1 MQKKKKLKLKKSV
14 IFKSLAIIIAIMSI
28 YVFIM
33 FLKLNVLPFM
43 YLLFLFLILFA
54 IDIGLYLLMSKKKP
68 VFRIVGTICTIFLFV
83 LYFVGIEFQ
92 TVTLNFLHQFAFL
105 NIQTEH
111 YQVIV
116 KNTSE
121 MASLND
127 LDNKSIA
134 YVKNREG
141 ASKAY
146 KQLEKENVKKE
157 EVDGVGALVRSF
169 LQDEIDVILLES
181 SEEELY
187 NEMSQEFKENHKV
200 LETVS
205 VEVQKN
211 DFSKDVAITKQPFS
225 VYITGVDTYDAISSV
240 ARSDV
245 NMVITVNPVTHKIL
259 LTSIP
264 RDYYVPIAGSTSD
277 LNDKLTHAGLEGV
290 DVSIKTI
297 ENLLDMDINYYIKFN
312 FTSLIQIVDAL
323 GGIDVDSPFA
333 FTADYEEDTH
343 IYYEFQK
350 GMNHLNGKQALAY
363 VRERYGLRE
372 GDVARARHQ
381 QQVVEA
387 VVNKLTTTTILTKY
401 GELLGS
407 MEGNFTT
414 NFDFDSI
421 TGFVKMQLNDMP
433 SWSVET
439 QVLTGA
445 DASRKTASM
454 PDLYSSVM
462 IPDEEQVENAKGKI
476 DEITL
481 T

>member
-54 IDIGLYLLMSKKKP
+54 IDIGLYLLMSKKKS

-225 VYITGVDTYDAISSV
+225 VYVTGVDTYDAISSV

-264 RDYYVPIAGSTSD
+264 RDYYVPIAGSSSE

-462 IPDEEQVENAKGKI
+462 IPDEEQVENAKLKI

>member
-157 EVDGVGALVRSF
+157 EVDGVGTLVRSF

-225 VYITGVDTYDAISSV
+225 VYVTGVDTYDAISSV

-245 NMVITVNPVTHKIL
+245 NMVITVNPVSHKIL

-264 RDYYVPIAGSTSD
+264 RDYYVPIAGSSSE

-462 IPDEEQVENAKGKI
+462 IPDEEQLENAKGKI

>member
-54 IDIGLYLLMSKKKP
+54 IDIGLYLLMSKKKS

-157 EVDGVGALVRSF
+157 EVDGVGTLVRSF

-225 VYITGVDTYDAISSV
+225 VYVTGVDTYDAISSV

-264 RDYYVPIAGSTSD
+264 RDYYVPIAGSSSE

-401 GELLGS
+401 GALLGS

-421 TGFVKMQLNDMP
+421 TGFVKMQLKDMP
-433 SWSVET
+433 SWTVET

-462 IPDEEQVENAKGKI
+462 IPDEEQVKTAKAKI
-476 DEITL
+476 DEL
-481 T
+481 TNN

>member
-14 IFKSLAIIIAIMSI
+14 IFKSLAVIIAIMSI
-28 YVFIM
+28 YIFIM

-157 EVDGVGALVRSF
+157 EVDGVGTLVRSF

-225 VYITGVDTYDAISSV
+225 VYVTGVDTYDAISSV

-245 NMVITVNPVTHKIL
+245 NMVITVNPVSHKIL

-264 RDYYVPIAGSTSD
+264 RDYYVPIAGSSSE

-445 DASRKTASM
+445 DASRKTASI

-462 IPDEEQVENAKGKI
+462 IPDEEQLENAKGKI

>member
-14 IFKSLAIIIAIMSI
+14 IFKSLAIIISIMSI
-28 YVFIM
+28 YIFIM
-33 FLKLNVLPFM
+33 FLKLNVLPFL
-43 YLLFLFLILFA
+43 YLLLLFLFLLA
-54 IDIGLYLLMSKKKP
+54 IDIGLYLLLSKKKP
-68 VFRIVGTICTIFLFV
+68 IFRIIGTICTIFFFV

-92 TVTLNFLHQFAFL
+92 TVTLDFLHQFAFL

-116 KNTSE
+116 KNTSK
-121 MASLND
+121 MSSLND
-127 LDNKSIA
+127 LENQSIA
-134 YVKNREG
+134 YVKDREG

-146 KQLEKENVKKE
+146 KQIEKEKMRKE
-157 EVDGVGALVRSF
+157 EVDGIGDLVRYF
-169 LQDEIDVILLES
+169 LNDEIDVILLES

-187 NEMSQEFKENHKV
+187 NEMSRDFKENHKV
-200 LETVS
+200 LDTVS
-205 VEVQKN
+205 VEVQKE
-211 DFSKDVAITKQPFS
+211 DFSKDVSITKEPFS

-245 NMVITVNPVTHKIL
+245 NMVVTVNPVTHKIL

-264 RDYYVPIAGSTSD
+264 RDYYVPIAGSTSE

-297 ENLLDMDINYYIKFN
+297 ENLLDMEINYYIKFN

-372 GDVARARHQ
+372 GDVARAKHQ

-462 IPDEEQVENAKGKI
+462 IPDEEQLENAKGKI

>member
-92 TVTLNFLHQFAFL
+92 TVTLNFLHQFSFL
-105 NIQTEH
+105 NIETEH

-225 VYITGVDTYDAISSV
+225 VYVTGVDTYDAISSV

-264 RDYYVPIAGSTSD
+264 RDYYVPIAGSSSE

>member
-111 YQVIV
+111 YRVIV

-225 VYITGVDTYDAISSV
+225 VYVTGVDTYDAISSV

-462 IPDEEQVENAKGKI
+462 IPDEEQLENAKGKI

>member
-14 IFKSLAIIIAIMSI
+14 IFKSLTVIIAIMSI
-28 YVFIM
+28 YIFIM

-157 EVDGVGALVRSF
+157 EVDGVGTLVRSF

-225 VYITGVDTYDAISSV
+225 VYVTGVDTYDAISSV

-245 NMVITVNPVTHKIL
+245 NMVITVNPVSHKIL

-264 RDYYVPIAGSTSD
+264 RDYYVPIAGSSSE

-372 GDVARARHQ
+372 GDVARAKHQ

-462 IPDEEQVENAKGKI
+462 IPDEEQLENAKGKI

>member
-54 IDIGLYLLMSKKKP
+54 IDIGLYLLMSKKKS

-111 YQVIV
+111 YRVIV

-225 VYITGVDTYDAISSV
+225 VYVTGVDTYDAISSV

-401 GELLGS
+401 RELLGS

-462 IPDEEQVENAKGKI
+462 IPDEEQLENAKGKI

>member
-225 VYITGVDTYDAISSV
+225 VYVTGVDTYDAISSV

-264 RDYYVPIAGSTSD
+264 RDYYVPIAGSTSE

-462 IPDEEQVENAKGKI
+462 IPDEEQLENAKGKI

>member
-225 VYITGVDTYDAISSV
+225 VYVTGVDTYDAISSV

-264 RDYYVPIAGSTSD
+264 RDYYVPIAGSSSE

-323 GGIDVDSPFA
+323 GGINVDSPFA

-462 IPDEEQVENAKGKI
+462 IPDEEQLENAKGKI

>member
-14 IFKSLAIIIAIMSI
+14 IFKSLAIIISIMSI
-28 YVFIM
+28 YIFIM
-33 FLKLNVLPFM
+33 FLKLNVLPFL
-43 YLLFLFLILFA
+43 YLLLLFLFLLA
-54 IDIGLYLLMSKKKP
+54 IDIGLYLLLSKKKP
-68 VFRIVGTICTIFLFV
+68 IFRIIGTICTIFFFV

-92 TVTLNFLHQFAFL
+92 TVTLDFLHQFAFL

-121 MASLND
+121 MSSLND
-127 LDNKSIA
+127 LENQSIA
-134 YVKNREG
+134 YVKDREG

-146 KQLEKENVKKE
+146 KQIEKEKMRKE
-157 EVDGVGALVRSF
+157 EVDGIGDLVRYF
-169 LQDEIDVILLES
+169 LNDEIDVILLES

-187 NEMSQEFKENHKV
+187 NEMSRDFKENHKV
-200 LETVS
+200 LDTVS
-205 VEVQKN
+205 VEVQKE
-211 DFSKDVAITKQPFS
+211 DFSKDVSITKEPFS

-245 NMVITVNPVTHKIL
+245 NMVVTVNPVTHKIL

-264 RDYYVPIAGSTSD
+264 RDYYVPIAGSTSE

-297 ENLLDMDINYYIKFN
+297 ENLLDMEINYYIKFN

-372 GDVARARHQ
+372 GDVARAKHQ

-433 SWSVET
+433 SWTVET

-462 IPDEEQVENAKGKI
+462 IPDEEQLENAKGKI

>member
-225 VYITGVDTYDAISSV
+225 VYVTGVDTYDAISSV

-264 RDYYVPIAGSTSD
+264 RDYYVPIAGSSSE

-372 GDVARARHQ
+372 GDVARAKHQ

-462 IPDEEQVENAKGKI
+462 IPDEEQLENAKGKI

>member
-14 IFKSLAIIIAIMSI
+14 IFKSLAVIIAIMSI
-28 YVFIM
+28 YIFIM

-157 EVDGVGALVRSF
+157 EVDGVGTLVRSF

-225 VYITGVDTYDAISSV
+225 VYVTGVDTYDAISSV

-245 NMVITVNPVTHKIL
+245 NMVITVNPVSHKIL

-264 RDYYVPIAGSTSD
+264 RDYYVPIAGSSSE

-372 GDVARARHQ
+372 GDVARAKHQ

-462 IPDEEQVENAKGKI
+462 IPDEEQLENAKGKI

>member
-14 IFKSLAIIIAIMSI
+14 IFKSLAIIISIMSI

-33 FLKLNVLPFM
+33 FLKLNVLPFI
-43 YLLFLFLILFA
+43 YLLFIFLILMT
-54 IDIGLYLLMSKKKP
+54 IDIVLYLLMSKKKL

-92 TVTLNFLHQFAFL
+92 TVTLDFLHQFSFL

-121 MASLND
+121 MSSLND
-127 LDNKSIA
+127 LENQSIA

-157 EVDGVGALVRSF
+157 EVDGIGDLVRSF
-169 LQDEIDVILLES
+169 LNDEIDVILLES

-187 NEMSQEFKENHKV
+187 NEMSKDFKENHKV
-200 LETVS
+200 LDTLS
-205 VEVQKN
+205 VEVQKE
-211 DFSKDVAITKQPFS
+211 DFSKDVAITKEPFS
-225 VYITGVDTYDAISSV
+225 IYITGVDTYDAISSV

-245 NMVITVNPVTHKIL
+245 NMVVTVNPVTHKIL

-264 RDYYVPIAGSTSD
+264 RDYYVPIAGSTSE

-297 ENLLDMDINYYIKFN
+297 ENLLDMEINYYIKFN

>member
-157 EVDGVGALVRSF
+157 EVDGVGTLVRSF

-225 VYITGVDTYDAISSV
+225 VYVTGVDTYDAISSV

-264 RDYYVPIAGSTSD
+264 RDYYVPIAGSSSE

-462 IPDEEQVENAKGKI
+462 IPDEEQLENAKGKI

>member
-14 IFKSLAIIIAIMSI
+14 IFKSLAIIISIMSI

-33 FLKLNVLPFM
+33 FLKLNVLPFI
-43 YLLFLFLILFA
+43 YLLFIFLILMT
-54 IDIGLYLLMSKKKP
+54 IDIVLYLLMSKKKP
-68 VFRIVGTICTIFLFV
+68 IFRIIGTTCTISLFV
-83 LYFVGIEFQ
+83 LYFIGIEFQ
-92 TVTLNFLHQFAFL
+92 TVTLDFLHQFSFL

-121 MASLND
+121 MSSLND
-127 LDNKSIA
+127 LENQSVA
-134 YVKNREG
+134 YVKDREG

-157 EVDGVGALVRSF
+157 EVDGIGDLVRSF
-169 LQDEIDVILLES
+169 LNDEIDVILLES

-187 NEMSQEFKENHKV
+187 NEMSKDFKENHKV
-200 LETVS
+200 LDTLS
-205 VEVQKN
+205 VEVQKE
-211 DFSKDVAITKQPFS
+211 DFSKDVAITKEPFS
-225 VYITGVDTYDAISSV
+225 IYITGVDTYDAISSV

-245 NMVITVNPVTHKIL
+245 NMVVTVNPVTHKIL

-264 RDYYVPIAGSTSD
+264 RDYYVPIAGSTSE

-297 ENLLDMDINYYIKFN
+297 ENLLDMEINYYIKFN

-350 GMNHLNGKQALAY
+350 GMNHLIMKKI
-363 VRERYGLRE
+363 
-372 GDVARARHQ
+372 H
-381 QQVVEA
+381 
-387 VVNKLTTTTILTKY
+387 IFI
-401 GELLGS
+401 
-407 MEGNFTT
+407 MNF
-414 NFDFDSI
+414 
-421 TGFVKMQLNDMP
+421 KK
-433 SWSVET
+433 E
-439 QVLTGA
+439 
-445 DASRKTASM
+445 
-454 PDLYSSVM
+454 
-462 IPDEEQVENAKGKI
+462 
-476 DEITL
+476 
-481 T
+481 

>member
-225 VYITGVDTYDAISSV
+225 VYVTGVDTYDAISSV

-264 RDYYVPIAGSTSD
+264 RDYYVPIAGSSSE

-312 FTSLIQIVDAL
+312 FTSLIRIVDAL

-462 IPDEEQVENAKGKI
+462 IPDEEQLENAKGKI

>member
-225 VYITGVDTYDAISSV
+225 VYVTGVDTYDAISSV

-264 RDYYVPIAGSTSD
+264 RDYYVPIAGSSSE

-462 IPDEEQVENAKGKI
+462 IPDEEQLENAKGKI

>member
-225 VYITGVDTYDAISSV
+225 VYVTGVDTYDAISSV

-264 RDYYVPIAGSTSD
+264 RDYYVPIAGSSSE

-297 ENLLDMDINYYIKFN
+297 ENLLDMDINYYAKFN

-462 IPDEEQVENAKGKI
+462 IPDEEQLENAKGKI

>member
-225 VYITGVDTYDAISSV
+225 VYVTGVDTYDAISSV

-245 NMVITVNPVTHKIL
+245 NMVITVNPVSHKIL

-264 RDYYVPIAGSTSD
+264 RDYYVPIAGSSSE

-462 IPDEEQVENAKGKI
+462 IPDEEQVKTAKAKI
-476 DEITL
+476 DEL
-481 T
+481 TNN

>member
-14 IFKSLAIIIAIMSI
+14 IFKSLAIIISIMSI
-28 YVFIM
+28 YIFIM
-33 FLKLNVLPFM
+33 FLKLNVLPFL
-43 YLLFLFLILFA
+43 YLLLLFLFLLA
-54 IDIGLYLLMSKKKP
+54 IDIGLYLLLSKKKP
-68 VFRIVGTICTIFLFV
+68 IFRIIGTICTIFFFV

-92 TVTLNFLHQFAFL
+92 TVTLDFLHQFAFL

-121 MASLND
+121 MSSLND
-127 LDNKSIA
+127 LENQSIA
-134 YVKNREG
+134 YVKDREG

-146 KQLEKENVKKE
+146 KQIEKEKMRKE
-157 EVDGVGALVRSF
+157 EVDGIGDLVRYF
-169 LQDEIDVILLES
+169 LNDEIDVILLES

-187 NEMSQEFKENHKV
+187 NEMSRDFKENHKV
-200 LETVS
+200 LDTVS
-205 VEVQKN
+205 VEVQKE
-211 DFSKDVAITKQPFS
+211 DFSKDVSITKEPFS

-245 NMVITVNPVTHKIL
+245 NMVVTVNPVTHKIL

-264 RDYYVPIAGSTSD
+264 RDYYVPIAGSTSE

-297 ENLLDMDINYYIKFN
+297 ENLLDMEINYYIKFN

-387 VVNKLTTTTILTKY
+387 VVNKLTTTTILIKY

-462 IPDEEQVENAKGKI
+462 IPDEEQLENAKGKI

>member
-157 EVDGVGALVRSF
+157 EVDGVGTLVRSF

-225 VYITGVDTYDAISSV
+225 VYVTGVDTYDAISSV

-372 GDVARARHQ
+372 GDVARAKHQ

-462 IPDEEQVENAKGKI
+462 IPDEEQLENAKGKI

>member
-225 VYITGVDTYDAISSV
+225 VYVTGVDTYDAISSV

-454 PDLYSSVM
+454 LDLYSSVM
-462 IPDEEQVENAKGKI
+462 IPDEEQVENAKLKI

>member
-43 YLLFLFLILFA
+43 YLLLLFLILFA

-225 VYITGVDTYDAISSV
+225 VYVTGVDTYDAISSV

-401 GELLGS
+401 GALLGS

-421 TGFVKMQLNDMP
+421 TGFVKMQLKDMP
-433 SWSVET
+433 SWTVET

-445 DASRKTASM
+445 DASKKTASI

-462 IPDEEQVENAKGKI
+462 IPDEEQVKTAKGKI

>member
-54 IDIGLYLLMSKKKP
+54 IDIGLYLLMSKKKT

-225 VYITGVDTYDAISSV
+225 VYVTGVDTYDAISSV

-264 RDYYVPIAGSTSD
+264 RDYYVPIAGSSSE

-462 IPDEEQVENAKGKI
+462 IPDEEQLENAKGKI

>member
-225 VYITGVDTYDAISSV
+225 VYVTGVDTYDAISSV

-323 GGIDVDSPFA
+323 GGINVDSPFA

-462 IPDEEQVENAKGKI
+462 IPDEEQLENAKGKI

>member
-1 MQKKKKLKLKKSV
+1 MQKKKKLKLKKAV
-14 IFKSLAIIIAIMSI
+14 IFKSLAILIGLMSI

-33 FLKLNVLPFM
+33 FLRINVLPWI
-43 YLLFLFLILFA
+43 YLVLILLILLFL
-54 IDIGLYLLMSKKKP
+54 DIGIYFFLSKKKASY
-68 VFRIVGTICTIFLFV
+68 RIIGTIGACFLFV
-83 LYFVGIEFQ
+83 FYFIGINYQ
-92 TVTLNFLHQFAFL
+92 NITLDFLHQFSFL
-105 NIQTEH
+105 NIQTEQ

-116 KNTSE
+116 KKTSE
-121 MASLND
+121 FSSLRD
-127 LDNKSIA
+127 LENESIA

-141 ASKAY
+141 ATKAF
-146 KQLEKENVKKE
+146 KQIDVSIKKE
-157 EVDGVGALVRSF
+157 EIEGTGALIESF
-169 LQDEIDVILLES
+169 LKDELRVILLEKK
-181 SEEELY
+181 EEELY
-187 NEMSQEFKENHKV
+187 NEMSQEFKENHKI
-200 LETVS
+200 LDTVS
-205 VEVQKN
+205 VEVQKS
-211 DFSKDVAITKQPFS
+211 DFRKDVAITKEPFS

-245 NMVITVNPVTHKIL
+245 NMVITVNPITHQIL

-264 RDYYVPIAGSTSD
+264 RDYYVKIAEDDGE
-277 LNDKLTHAGLEGV
+277 LNDKLTHAGLKGV

-297 ENLLDMDINYYIKFN
+297 EDLLDMDINYYIKFN

-333 FTADYEEDTH
+333 FTADYEEETH

-350 GMNHLNGKQALAY
+350 GINHLNGKQALAY

-421 TGFVKMQLNDMP
+421 TGFVKMQLQDMP
-433 SWSVET
+433 SWNIEM
-439 QVLTGA
+439 QVLSGA

-462 IPDEEQVENAKGKI
+462 IPDEEQLENSKQKI
-476 DEITL
+476 DEIML

>member
-225 VYITGVDTYDAISSV
+225 VYVTGVDTYDAISSV

-264 RDYYVPIAGSTSD
+264 RDYYVPIAGSSSE

-333 FTADYEEDTH
+333 FTANYEEDTH

-462 IPDEEQVENAKGKI
+462 IPDEEQVENAKLKI

>member
-225 VYITGVDTYDAISSV
+225 VYVTGVDTYDAISSV

-264 RDYYVPIAGSTSD
+264 RDYYVPIAGSSSE

-462 IPDEEQVENAKGKI
+462 IPDEEQLENAKLKI

>member
-14 IFKSLAIIIAIMSI
+14 IFKSLAIIISIMSI

-33 FLKLNVLPFM
+33 FLKLNVLPFI
-43 YLLFLFLILFA
+43 YLLFIFLILMT
-54 IDIGLYLLMSKKKP
+54 IDIVLYLLMSKKKP

-92 TVTLNFLHQFAFL
+92 TVTLDFLHQFSFL

-111 YQVIV
+111 YRVIV

-157 EVDGVGALVRSF
+157 EVDGVGTLVRSF

-225 VYITGVDTYDAISSV
+225 VYVTGVDTYDAISSV

-264 RDYYVPIAGSTSD
+264 RDYYVPIAGSTSE

-445 DASRKTASM
+445 DASRKTGSM

-462 IPDEEQVENAKGKI
+462 IPDEEQLENAKGKI

>member
-157 EVDGVGALVRSF
+157 EVDGVGTLVRSF

-225 VYITGVDTYDAISSV
+225 VYVTGVDTYDAISSV

-323 GGIDVDSPFA
+323 GGINVDSPFA

-462 IPDEEQVENAKGKI
+462 IPDEEQLENAKGKI

>member
-157 EVDGVGALVRSF
+157 EVDGVGTLVRSF

-225 VYITGVDTYDAISSV
+225 VYVTGVDTYDAISSV

-462 IPDEEQVENAKGKI
+462 IPDEEQLENAKGKI

>member
-14 IFKSLAIIIAIMSI
+14 IFKSLAIIISIMSI

-33 FLKLNVLPFM
+33 FLKLNVLPFI
-43 YLLFLFLILFA
+43 YLLFIFLILMT
-54 IDIGLYLLMSKKKP
+54 IDIVLYLLMSKKKP
-68 VFRIVGTICTIFLFV
+68 IFRIIGTTCTISLFV
-83 LYFVGIEFQ
+83 LYFIGIEFQ
-92 TVTLNFLHQFAFL
+92 TVTLDFLHQFSFL

-121 MASLND
+121 MSSLND
-127 LDNKSIA
+127 LENQSIA

-157 EVDGVGALVRSF
+157 EVDGIGDLVRSF
-169 LQDEIDVILLES
+169 LNDEIDVILLES

-187 NEMSQEFKENHKV
+187 NEMSKDFKENHKV
-200 LETVS
+200 LDTLS
-205 VEVQKN
+205 VEVQKE
-211 DFSKDVAITKQPFS
+211 DFSKDVAITKEPFS
-225 VYITGVDTYDAISSV
+225 IYITGVDTYDAISSV

-245 NMVITVNPVTHKIL
+245 NMVVTVNPVTHKIL

-264 RDYYVPIAGSTSD
+264 RDYYVPIAGSTSE

-297 ENLLDMDINYYIKFN
+297 ENLLDMEINYYIKFN

-401 GELLGS
+401 GALLGS

-421 TGFVKMQLNDMP
+421 TGFVKMQLKDMP
-433 SWSVET
+433 SWTVET

-445 DASRKTASM
+445 DASKKTASI

-462 IPDEEQVENAKGKI
+462 IPDEEQVKTAKAKI
-476 DEITL
+476 DEL
-481 T
+481 TNN

>member
-225 VYITGVDTYDAISSV
+225 VYVTGVDTYDAISSV

-264 RDYYVPIAGSTSD
+264 RDYYVPIAGSSSE

>member
-14 IFKSLAIIIAIMSI
+14 IFKSLAIIISIMSI
-28 YVFIM
+28 YIFIM
-33 FLKLNVLPFM
+33 FLKLNVLPFL
-43 YLLFLFLILFA
+43 YLLLLFLFLLA
-54 IDIGLYLLMSKKKP
+54 IDIGLYLLLSKKKP
-68 VFRIVGTICTIFLFV
+68 IFRIIGTICTIFFFV

-92 TVTLNFLHQFAFL
+92 TVTLDFLHQFAFL

-225 VYITGVDTYDAISSV
+225 VYVTGVDTYDAISSV

-264 RDYYVPIAGSTSD
+264 RDYYVPIAGSSSE

-372 GDVARARHQ
+372 GDVARAKHQ

-462 IPDEEQVENAKGKI
+462 IPDEEQLENAKGKI

>member
-225 VYITGVDTYDAISSV
+225 VYVTGVDTYDAISSV

-264 RDYYVPIAGSTSD
+264 RDYYVPIAGSSSE

-323 GGIDVDSPFA
+323 GGINVDSPFA

-363 VRERYGLRE
+363 VRERYCLRE

-462 IPDEEQVENAKGKI
+462 IPDEEQLENAKGKI

>member
-111 YQVIV
+111 YRVIV

-225 VYITGVDTYDAISSV
+225 VYVTGVDTYDAISSV

-264 RDYYVPIAGSTSD
+264 RDYYVPVAGSTSD

-401 GELLGS
+401 RELLGS

-462 IPDEEQVENAKGKI
+462 IPDEEQLENAKGKI